1 MMQIMRSIL
10 QIYLTTVR
18 HTQKKQRLMNFS
30 FLDISRHA
38 EEREFEVSGTNQL
51 AKRRA
56 ASESTSGYLIYSKH

>member
-10 QIYLTTVR
+10 QIYLTTVW
-18 HTQKKQRLMNFS
+18 HAQKKQRLMNFS
-30 FLDISRHA
+30 FLDTSRHA

-56 ASESTSGYLIYSKH
+56 ASESTSGYLIHSKH